1 MTTKRTAKKGTKK
14 TTRAKPKRRVAKKPV
29 KRAADAAKSKK
40 RTPKAKAEVRVSDEP
55 KMPRLPK
62 RGLRDIGFLSFGK
75 KAIRKKPRTPAAG
88 AGELELAANTA
99 DRRQVSDTHESPHR
113 KICDL
118 LITASG
124 GSLHSGTG
132 WFIAPRLVVTAGHC
146 VAVFRP
152 HTPAH
157 GIVRKILVMPARDG
171 ETHPSNSFVGWV
183 EVGRENLRVHE
194 RWLQNGDIDFD
205 FGAIILPPDKPLG
218 NKVGFFGFRDFP
230 DESLNGATAS
240 LAGYPDNVPEGTQ
253 WLETNPIREVTPRRL
268 SYDIFTIGGQ
278 SGSPLFFGNS
288 QGQIACGIHNFGHLN
303 NSPFNSGVRINAS
316 VIAQLNTWIAES
328 Q

>member
-1 MTTKRTAKKGTKK
+1 MTTKGTAKKATKK
-14 TTRAKPKRRVAKKPV
+14 TARAKPKHRVAKKPV
-29 KRAADAAKSKK
+29 KRAADAAKKKK
-40 RTPKAKAEVRVSDEP
+40 RTPKSTAEVRVSDEP
-55 KMPRLPK
+55 KLPRLPK
-62 RGLRDIGFLSFGK
+62 RGPRDIGFLSFGK
-75 KAIRKKPRTPAAG
+75 KAIRRKRRTPAAG
-88 AGELELAANTA
+88 AGELELAVNTA
-99 DRRQVSDTHESPHR
+99 DRKQVADTSKSPFS

-118 LITASG
+118 LITAADG
-124 GSLHSGTG
+124 TPHSGTG
-132 WFIAPRLVVTAGHC
+132 WFIAPRLLVTAGHC

-152 HTPAH
+152 QTPAH
-157 GIVRKILVMPARDG
+157 GIVNKVLVMPARRG
-171 ETHPSNSFVGWV
+171 ETQPSNSFFGWV
-183 EVGRENLRVHE
+183 EVGRENLRVHQ
-194 RWLQNGDIDFD
+194 RWLNNGDIDFD

-218 NKVGFFGFRDFP
+218 NVVGLFNFQDFP
-230 DESLNGATAS
+230 DQSLNGARAT

-288 QGQIACGIHNFGHLN
+288 QVQTVCAIHNFGHLN

>member
-1 MTTKRTAKKGTKK
+1 MTTRRTAKKSAKK
-14 TTRAKPKRRVAKKPV
+14 TTRAKPQRRVAKKPV
-29 KRAADAAKSKK
+29 KRAADTAKSKR
-40 RTPKAKAEVRVSDEP
+40 RTPKSTAEVRVSDEP
-55 KMPRLPK
+55 KLPRLPK
-62 RGLRDIGFLSFGK
+62 RGPRDIGFLSFGK
-75 KAIRKKPRTPAAG
+75 KAIRKKPRMPAAG

-99 DRRQVSDTHESPHR
+99 DRRQVSDTRQSPFR

-132 WFIAPRLVVTAGHC
+132 FLIAPRVLVTAGHC

-152 HTPAH
+152 QTPAH
-157 GIVRKILVMPARDG
+157 GIVKKIIAMPARHG
-171 ETHPSNSFVGWV
+171 ETQPSNSFFGWV

-194 RWLQNGDIDFD
+194 RWLQHGDIDFD

-218 NKVGFFGFRDFP
+218 NVVGFFGVQDFP
-230 DESLNGATAS
+230 DQSLNGASPT

-253 WLETNPIREVTPRRL
+253 WLETNSIREVTPRRL

-288 QGQIACGIHNFGHLN
+288 QVQTACAIHNFGHLN

>member
-1 MTTKRTAKKGTKK
+1 MTTTKRTAKKTKKK
-14 TTRAKPKRRVAKKPV
+14 TTAKPKRRTAKKTV
-29 KRAADAAKSKK
+29 KRAA
-40 RTPKAKAEVRVSDEP
+40 AEVQVVEEP
-55 KMPRLPK
+55 KLPRLPK
-62 RGLRDIGFLSFGK
+62 GGPRDIGHLSFGK
-75 KAIRKKPRTPAAG
+75 KTTRKKPRKPAAG
-88 AGELELAANTA
+88 AVGFKLAANTA
-99 DRRQVSDTHESPHR
+99 DRRQVTNTGQSPFR

-118 LITASG
+118 LITAADG
-124 GSLHSGTG
+124 TRHSGTG

-157 GIVRKILVMPARDG
+157 GMVNKILVMPARRG
-171 ETHPSNSFVGWV
+171 ETKPSDSLFGWV

-205 FGAIILPPDKPLG
+205 FGAIILPPDQPLR
-218 NKVGFFGFRDFP
+218 NDVGFFGFQDFP
-230 DESLNGATAS
+230 DQSLNGARLT

-253 WLETNPIREVTPRRL
+253 WVETNPIREVTPRRL

-278 SGSPLFFGNS
+278 SGSPLFFANT
-288 QGQIACGIHNFGHLN
+288 QGQIACAIHNFGHLN
-303 NSPFNSGVRINAS
+303 GSPFNSGVRINAS
-316 VIAQLNTWIAES
+316 VIVRLNTWIAES